1 MNSSAF
7 IYLISYISIFSV
19 LLPLSKYFFT
29 KFKPDAIKVL
39 FVLLSISLTADLGN
53 LIYIKIGG
61 RGAEIVNI
69 YFLLQF
75 ILVSVI
81 FTMLCEQMKG
91 MIYSIGGAYIIY
103 FILNSLYLQPL
114 STFQSN
120 IATLQDVI
128 IIAYTFIYFYF
139 VLKELEIGHL
149 LRYSSFWIVTSLFLY
164 SLLSV
169 YIFALSTYVFANLPD
184 KYGALLW
191 MFHDLSNIL
200 KNIMFFLA
208 MVYTKR
214 RTPPIIKLRRRDPA
228 YL

>member
-1 MNSSAF
+1 MN
-7 IYLISYISIFSV
+7 ISVFSDLLEFASIFSV
-19 LLPLSKYFFT
+19 LMPLLRFFMT
-29 KFKPDAIKVL
+29 RHRTDAIKTL
-39 FVLLSISLTADLGN
+39 FTLLCISFSADISN
-53 LIYIKIGG
+53 IIYIKLCFK
-61 RGAEIVNI
+61 GAEIVNI

-75 ILVSVI
+75 ILVSTI

-91 MIYSIGGAYIIY
+91 LIYSIGGAYILF
-103 FILNSLYLQPL
+103 FILNSIYQQPI
-114 STFQSN
+114 SAFQSN

-128 IIAYTFIYFYF
+128 IIVYAFVYFYL

-169 YIFALSTYVFANLPD
+169 YIFAISTFVFNHLPGI
-184 KYGALLW
+184 YGTYLW
-191 MFHDLSNIL
+191 MFHNLTNIL
-200 KNIMFFLA
+200 KNFMFFLA

-214 RTPPIIKLRRRDPA
+214 RTPSVIRLKRYDPV